1 MKSNKPL
8 SGLSLTSLFLFFSIT
23 GTLSAQTDSIVAV
36 PDPPVNKSRGGSQK
50 VLLSGKA
57 SAMWQS
63 TMIKGSPSANSFN
76 PIGLMLMPLVKLNER
91 LFLDAQIEVDANPAG
106 GGASISL
113 NELIIYYRINP
124 SINLFAGN
132 FSPKYGIFLGVLDDF
147 TNRYC
152 TSPVGMGHGPQTQT
166 GIGIQGGIQTGYSK
180 LNYQLYISN
189 GPQLT
194 VDSTG
199 ANNGVLAYGNYT
211 DNNKNKAVG
220 GSIGFLPLSNSSL
233 QVDLSGQYTG
243 KTGDAG
249 TAFENISSSSWAADL
264 NYYHVFNPVM
274 VRVLAEYN
282 NTQTQNYNLY
292 TDQTQSTLLIPQ
304 FNNLLTGWFCGASL
318 RATGIHNTVLSN
330 FELGGRVGSYTA
342 PKEAMW
348 GGSTISQTTVCLTY
362 WFTWKTPLNLAYDVY
377 TQAGNPSQSAWVV
390 RSIFFF

>member
-1 MKSNKPL
+1 MKS
-8 SGLSLTSLFLFFSIT
+8 TYSLFCHRVAILTLVLGTT
-23 GTLSAQTDSIVAV
+23 GLLKAQTDSTLAV

-57 SAMWQS
+57 TAMWQS
-63 TMIKGSPSANSFN
+63 TTMQGTGAANSFN

-91 LFLDAQIEVDANPAG
+91 LFLDAQIEVDANPAN
-106 GGASISL
+106 GGASVSL

-124 SINLFAGN
+124 VLNLFAGN

-152 TSPVGMGHGPQTQT
+152 TAPVGMGHGPQTQT

-180 LNYQLYISN
+180 LNYQVYISN

-199 ANNGVLAYGNYT
+199 QSNGILTYGNYT

-233 QVDLSGQYTG
+233 QMDLSGQYTG
-243 KTGDAG
+243 NTGNANS
-249 TAFENISSSSWAADL
+249 AFENINSSSWAADL
-264 NYYHVFNPVM
+264 NYYHVFNPIM

-282 NTQTQNYNLY
+282 NTQTQNFNLY
-292 TDQTQSTLLIPQ
+292 TDKTKSILLVPQ
-304 FNNLLTGWFCGASL
+304 FNNILTGWFCGASL

-330 FELGGRVGSYTA
+330 FELGGRIGEYSP
-342 PKEAMW
+342 PKEALW
-348 GGSTISQTTVCLTY
+348 GGSTLHQTTICLTY
-362 WFTWKTPLNLAYDVY
+362 WFTWKTPLNLAYDMY
-377 TQAGNPSQSAWVV
+377 TQSGSPSQSAWVV